1 MISENDKC
9 KSIPETITLFRPLGS
24 IELELIKNLNWS
36 AFPSRLSDQ
45 PIFYP
50 VFNQE
55 YAEQIAKNWN
65 VKSSGSGFV
74 TKFQIE
80 KSFIEKFEIHK
91 VGSQIHLELWV
102 PADELDEFNKHIIGK
117 IELIKEFY
125 QEIEKE

>member
-9 KSIPETITLFRPLGS
+9 KSIPETITLFRPVGP

-80 KSFIEKFEIHK
+80 KNFIEKFEIHK

>member
-9 KSIPETITLFRPLGS
+9 KSTPEIITMFRPVGPT
-24 IELELIKNLNWS
+24 ELELIKNLNWS
-36 AFPSRLSDQ
+36 AFPSRLFDQ
-45 PIFYP
+45 SIFYP

-55 YAEQIAKNWN
+55 YTEHIARDWN
-65 VKSSGSGFV
+65 VKFSGSGFV

-91 VGSQIHLELWV
+91 VGSQFHLELWI
-102 PADELDEFNKHIIGK
+102 PADELDEFNKHIVGK
-117 IELIKEFY
+117 IEVIKEFY

>member
-1 MISENDKC
+1 MILENDKC
-9 KSIPETITLFRPLGS
+9 KSIPETITLFRPVGP
-24 IELELIKNLNWS
+24 IDLELIKNSNWS

-55 YAEQIAKNWN
+55 YAEQIARDWN
-65 VKSSGSGFV
+65 AKSSGSGFV

-80 KSFIEKFEIHK
+80 KSFIEKYEIHK
-91 VGSQIHLELWV
+91 VGGQIYLELWV
-102 PADELDEFNKHIIGK
+102 PANELDELNKHIIGK